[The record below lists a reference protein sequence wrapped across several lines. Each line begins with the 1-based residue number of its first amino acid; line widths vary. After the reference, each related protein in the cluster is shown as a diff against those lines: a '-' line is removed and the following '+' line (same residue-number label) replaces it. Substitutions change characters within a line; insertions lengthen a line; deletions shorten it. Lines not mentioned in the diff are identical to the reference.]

1 MSKNLLDVMH
11 QNKKIQDSMI
21 NNKDKIVYPQIKPFK
36 MTKISDNTHI
46 GTNLF
51 KYELQPRMDFGPIYG
66 FLNNYKKVEKD
77 VSLAKTATDVSIDK
91 HFRIEHIKPIREIPI
106 AYFQYKMKDR
116 TINDIRTDNFRHEM
130 GTKTEF
136 HSLLEQEKTGELLED
151 IENESYTGNLRKV
164 LSDAKT
170 KFKNKHNVPTVA
182 LSTVALSTV
191 ALPTAIVPA
200 LPLLPAMVEGV
211 KSEGKTEH
219 ETKKLDLKK
228 DDSLD
233 KIMNTKIFPDQ
244 DESGTEKEKEIE
256 EEFSS
261 PGIFQYKL
269 DVYLDMHFTP
279 EVVKLIKDKI
289 QTGTDATKYKDKS
302 IKAYVQRQLK
312 NIHNQ
317 EERRKNKMK
326 MQSAGGKGYGTLDS
340 RRYEKTEEEVPF
352 ERQLQRELKIEDE
365 NTNIASH
372 YFDFHEKDDEKTR
385 IG

>member
-21 NNKDKIVYPQIKPFK
+21 NNKNKIVYPQIKPFK
-36 MTKISDNTHI
+36 MGHVTDTTHI

-77 VSLAKTATDVSIDK
+77 VSLAKTATDISIDK
-91 HFRIEHIKPIREIPI
+91 HFRIEHIKPISEIPI

-170 KFKNKHNVPTVA
+170 KFKNKHTVPTVA
-182 LSTVALSTV
+182 LPAATLPVATV
-191 ALPTAIVPA
+191 
-200 LPLLPAMVEGV
+200 PAMVEGV

-244 DESGTEKEKEIE
+244 DESDKEKEIE

-269 DVYLDMHFTP
+269 DVYLDMHFTQ
-279 EVVKLIKDKI
+279 EVVQLIKDKI

-317 EERRKNKMK
+317 EERLKNKNKMK
-326 MQSAGGKGYGTLDS
+326 MQSAGGKGFGTLDS
-340 RRYEKTEEEVPF
+340 RRYEKTEEEVSF